1 MLLEYLTPALRIK
14 SISMLSTAQI
24 KPVLET
30 IAVKALPLASKACL
44 YVGGIV
50 SNPNSLANRHR
61 CLKGMEAGAEICAFD
76 EAVPYFL

>member
-1 MLLEYLTPALRIK
+1 
-14 SISMLSTAQI
+14 MLSIARV

-30 IAVKALPLASKACL
+30 IAVKALHLASTACW
-44 YVGGIV
+44 YVSGIV
-50 SNPNSLANRHR
+50 SYPNRLANRHR